1 MHLLKL
7 FPEVAQ
13 HVWLVVELKND
24 DEHNHVDCKEQKDD
38 QDELGNNL
46 RSQAHLSPARGANLL
61 ARPLDF
67 LLFVFFF
74 RGNVRIIP
82 IIHTRLHI

>member
-1 MHLLKL
+1 MHLFKF

-46 RSQAHLSPARGANLL
+46 RSQAHLSPARSANLL

-74 RGNVRIIP
+74 RVNARITAIT
-82 IIHTRLHI
+82 HTSLHI